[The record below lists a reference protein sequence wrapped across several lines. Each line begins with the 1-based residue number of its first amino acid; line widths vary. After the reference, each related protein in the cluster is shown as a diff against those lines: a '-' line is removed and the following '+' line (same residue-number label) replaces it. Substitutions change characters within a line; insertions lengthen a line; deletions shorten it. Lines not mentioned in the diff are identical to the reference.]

1 MFLNNKIK
9 YLILSLSIVLGSTN
23 VYAAEIRQ
31 LNSLQDVLVEN
42 KASGLH
48 VRLAFQKPLSNQ
60 NPPVFYKK
68 SARMDFAN
76 TKLKTD
82 SQYFPVKNSIIDQI
96 YVSQYEANSLRMRF
110 MLSKG
115 DVSLNKKFK
124 WEIKGRF
131 LNINILKKPGR
142 PLESSKNIAILKN
155 TQKKKVEKAVTTST
169 SVKEKINEGDTML
182 KGLTKPSTKTKQGIN
197 PNSPKVLFNS
207 KEVLTPNEIS
217 PVNDKDNAPHESV
230 SRNTKPVFADALN
243 LRSMSLKM
251 VYMML
256 VVLGILFSVFY
267 LFKKFVWKNS
277 VFAGQDKPVNVI
289 STGYLGPKK
298 SIALVEVAGEVL
310 VLGIANDNISLL
322 SNIKDQN
329 KVEKIKNPESPIKLS
344 SIVVKKKKPSDSDAH
359 SPVDKEESFFDYPE
373 NSSEL
378 EKESKYTRSDVALMI
393 RKNLEKMG
401 AAK

>member
-9 YLILSLSIVLGSTN
+9 YLILSLSILLGSTN
-23 VYAAEIRQ
+23 IYAAETRQ

-60 NPPVFYKK
+60 KPPVFYKK
-68 SARMDFAN
+68 SARMDFVNA
-76 TKLKTD
+76 KFK
-82 SQYFPVKNSIIDQI
+82 SGSHYFPVNNSIIDQI
-96 YVSQYEANSLRMRF
+96 YVSQYEADTLRMRF

-115 DVSLNKKFK
+115 DESLNKKFK

-131 LNINILKKPGR
+131 LNINILQKPESL
-142 PLESSKNIAILKN
+142 LESSKDAEILN
-155 TQKKKVEKAVTTST
+155 NNHKKKVKKPVTTTT
-169 SVKEKINEGDTML
+169 SVKENTNGGDILL
-182 KGLTKPSTKTKQGIN
+182 KGLKKPSTKINQGIN
-197 PNSPKVLFNS
+197 SKSPKVLFKS
-207 KEVLTPNEIS
+207 KTPNKMAPI
-217 PVNDKDNAPHESV
+217 NDRDNLPQESV
-230 SRNTKPVFADALN
+230 SRNTKPVFADTLN

-256 VVLGILFSVFY
+256 VVLGILFSIFY

-277 VFAGQDKPVNVI
+277 AFAGQDKPVNVI
-289 STGYLGPKK
+289 STGYLGSKK

-322 SNIKDQN
+322 SNIRDQN

-344 SIVVKKKKPSDSDAH
+344 SIVVKKKKQNGADGH
-359 SPVDKEESFFDYPE
+359 SPVDKDESFFDYSG
-373 NSSEL
+373 NSSEF